1 MKGLSAILA
10 MCFVSVAA
18 AQAPAAKPAQT
29 AKPAPAA
36 RPAAAAKPLGNLAQ
50 VMRGILFPNSN
61 LIFDAQSNDPGAP
74 KKADEKDTSASGR
87 FASIYTGWQVVENA
101 AIALGESADLIM
113 IKGRLCENGKPVP
126 LQNADWTKFVQGL
139 REAGAV
145 TLKAARSRSQDAVV
159 EASDKVA
166 EACGN
171 CHERYRDVDGGNPA
185 RCTP

>member
-1 MKGLSAILA
+1 MKGLSAMLV
-10 MCFVSVAA
+10 MCFVSVTA
-18 AQAPAAKPAQT
+18 AQAPAKPAQT
-29 AKPAPAA
+29 AKPVPAA

-74 KKADEKDTSASGR
+74 KKAEEGVSASAR
-87 FASIYTGWQVVENA
+87 FSSIYTGWQVVENA
-101 AIALGESADLIM
+101 AIALAESADLIM

-145 TLKAARSRSQDAVV
+145 TLKAARSRSQDAVI